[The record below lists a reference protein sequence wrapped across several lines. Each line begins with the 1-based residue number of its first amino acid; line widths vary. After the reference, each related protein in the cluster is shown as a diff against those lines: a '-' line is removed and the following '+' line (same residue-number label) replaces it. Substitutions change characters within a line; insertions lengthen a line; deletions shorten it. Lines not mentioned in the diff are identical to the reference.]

1 MRLPA
6 SIALPPA
13 GEWLR
18 RGPRARRQLLPVGL
32 TILVLVYPWIAP
44 SEYWIRVAC
53 WVGLYAMLASGL
65 NVVVGLAGLL
75 DLGYVAFYGIGSYAF
90 ALLASDQFNIHWS
103 FWAVVVVALA
113 VTALAGILL
122 GIPVLRLRGDYLAIV
137 TLGFGEMTYILLINL
152 DRPVNVTNGTNGIV
166 GVDAPQLGAFVFDA
180 NWKYYYL
187 ILAFLL
193 LGLFV
198 IRRVNRSRLGRAWIA
213 LREDEIAAAANG
225 INTTTTKLWAFALGA
240 SFAGVVGSIA
250 AALQGSVFPDSFL
263 FVESTLILA
272 MVVLGGMG
280 NILGAVVGA
289 AVLVVLPELLRPL
302 QTYRLLIFGMLL
314 MVMMAVRP
322 EGLVVSR
329 RRRRELRPEDEALA
343 TRQRE
348 TLYDVE
354 RGVTP

>member
-1 MRLPA
+1 VRLPA
-6 SIALPPA
+6 SITPPGA
-13 GEWLR
+13 ERLR
-18 RGPRARRQLLPVGL
+18 RGVGARRELLLAGCA
-32 TILVLVYPWIAP
+32 ILVLVYPWIAP
-44 SEYWIRVAC
+44 SDYWIRVAC

-90 ALLASDQFNIHWS
+90 ALLASGQFDIHWS
-103 FWAVVVVALA
+103 FWAIVVVALA

-152 DRPVNVTNGTNGIV
+152 DRPINITNGTNGIV
-166 GVDAPQLGAFVFDA
+166 GVDTPRLGAFSFDA

-198 IRRVNRSRLGRAWIA
+198 IQRVNRSRLGRAWIA
-213 LREDEIAAAANG
+213 LREDEVAAAANG
-225 INTTTTKLWAFALGA
+225 INTTTTKLWAFGLGA

-263 FVESTLILA
+263 FAESTLILA

-289 AVLVVLPELLRPL
+289 AILVVLPELLRPL
-302 QTYRLLIFGMLL
+302 QAYRLLIFGVLL
-314 MVMMAVRP
+314 MVMMVVRP
-322 EGLVVSR
+322 EGIVVSR
-329 RRRRELRPEDEALA
+329 RRRRELRPEDDELA